1 MKDLCGGWGGQFL
14 YNTGTDKNGSAHN
27 QIRITIQ
34 AADEKKKEVEEGM
47 RRKSFTFMNV
57 LREIVR
63 EPKLFEQ
70 TNFLAQLD
78 LCSSLSGG
86 AIYSLF
92 G

>member
-1 MKDLCGGWGGQFL
+1 MGAGGGQFL

-34 AADEKKKEVEEGM
+34 GADEKKKEVEEWDEEENFH
-47 RRKSFTFMNV
+47 SHECFE
-57 LREIVR
+57 REA
-63 EPKLFEQ
+63 KLFEQ

>member
-1 MKDLCGGWGGQFL
+1 MGGLGQFL

-34 AADEKKKEVEEGM
+34 GADEKKKEAEAGM